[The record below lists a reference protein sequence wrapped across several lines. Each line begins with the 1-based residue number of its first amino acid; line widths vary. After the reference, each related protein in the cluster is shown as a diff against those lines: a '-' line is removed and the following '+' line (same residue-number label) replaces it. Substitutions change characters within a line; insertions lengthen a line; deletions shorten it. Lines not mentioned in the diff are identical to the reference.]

1 VPSLPSQCQPD
12 LFTQWLQHVSDVQ
25 NNKSFVSDEL
35 GLAWWMVWYQFF
47 ILIAVS
53 ISTTMGLLR
62 QHAQVLGNFFTALFA
77 LQMVI
82 AHDAAIL
89 NRSAPDTVRLCFC
102 RILFSTSSNLWAHFN
117 TVLGQTFI

>member
-1 VPSLPSQCQPD
+1 VTAKKSCSGAQGNNH
-12 LFTQWLQHVSDVQ
+12 FASD
-25 NNKSFVSDEL
+25 KL

-53 ISTTMGLLR
+53 VCTVMDRLN
-62 QHAQVLGNFFTALFA
+62 QHTHVLGNFFTALFA

-89 NRSAPDTVRLCFC
+89 NRSAPDTVRLWFC
-102 RILFSTSSNLWAHFN
+102 CTI
-117 TVLGQTFI
+117 